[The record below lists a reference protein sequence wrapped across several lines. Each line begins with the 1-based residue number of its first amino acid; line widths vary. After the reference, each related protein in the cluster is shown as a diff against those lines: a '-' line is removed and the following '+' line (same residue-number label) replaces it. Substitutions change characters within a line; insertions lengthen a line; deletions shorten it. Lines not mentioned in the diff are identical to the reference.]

1 MKNTPQSFLTK
12 LTETVLN
19 PVLLIDMELAGQ
31 NIRLTTFSTTLPIL
45 DTESSITYNYV
56 SDGGLL
62 TFSPPELSHIFDREV
77 YKIKLADLSNEYRT
91 LFEANPFG
99 GNITIYMGLVDGSA
113 LPGSY
118 DDLDKLYE
126 GIVDA
131 TFVEV
136 DYNSGS
142 IEATIEASTPFGSL
156 DKTKDRQTDKQTQR
170 NIDSTDSCFDSIYT
184 NSEEIA
190 LRWGKK

>member
-1 MKNTPQSFLTK
+1 MKNTPQSFLNV
-12 LTETVLN
+12 LGQGVLN
-19 PVLLIDMELAGQ
+19 PFLLFDMTIANQ
-31 NIRLTTFSTTLPIL
+31 TIRLTSY
-45 DTESSITYNYV
+45 SSDITIDSNTYV

-77 YKIKLADLSNEYRT
+77 YKIKLSDLSNEYRT

-99 GNITIYMGLVDGSA
+99 GNIQIHLGLIDQNNTFPS
-113 LPGSY
+113 SY
-118 DDLDKLYE
+118 SDLDKLYE

-136 DYNSGS
+136 NYDSGT
-142 IEATIEASTPFGSL
+142 IDATIEASTPFGSL

-170 NIDSTDSCFDSIYT
+170 NINSSDSCFDSIYT
-184 NSEEIA
+184 NSDEISI
-190 LRWGKK
+190 RWGKT